1 MYKKRSRENPG
12 IFSFDELAFEIG
24 FFGSGGFLSGLF
36 GHFLSLFTLAFA
48 LALVALAVAAIA
60 IVALALAGA
69 LAIDVALAAF
79 ALIAAALAQQILCP
93 GNDLVAVSGNNI
105 NDTGNGGQ
113 SGQNLQNDR
122 QNLHNIT
129 SCLNKYSTY

>member
-105 NDTGNGGQ
+105 NDTGNSGQ